1 MLILTRVILVR
12 LCGEMQES
20 LGGEDSTQVYVAL
33 RQRTK
38 EMVRVW
44 AFGTHQEQRW
54 AIDRDVREAW
64 RGQSVPGPD
73 AFLWEWA

>member
-1 MLILTRVILVR
+1 MLILGRVILVR
-12 LCGEMQES
+12 PRGETQEP
-20 LGGEDSTQVYVAL
+20 LGGEDSTQVYAAL
-33 RQRTK
+33 RQRTR
-38 EMVRVW
+38 EMVRAW